1 MDLAALRAKAAAVS
15 PMGTGEV
22 PILHGRVLGVDGD
35 GLAYYCAG
43 KDGTSVADA
52 KARVDNKIKAMKAAA
67 RAEQVIIFLTG
78 SGGHKGHRYAIARV
92 KPYQGQRVN
101 SRRPANW
108 PHLRSYLDAHPIYP
122 SLSVFD
128 READD
133 VFGQYG
139 SADPENFVTGT
150 QDKDMQMVPGWH
162 LDWESHRLFYLAPDQ
177 FEVTWNDDL
186 YGEKFFW
193 YQMLVGDS
201 ADNIPGLPWMV
212 TAKGSKARVGDVTA
226 TKLLAHC
233 HDRESCFEAVAAAYR
248 SFYKERWYV
257 EMAEQGCLLWMR
269 RKPSADWFEVAA
281 QGGPLY
287 YNHGNPLRQDDPH
300 YQAWQEIAERVK
312 EAQAINDL
320 QAESQ

>member
-1 MDLAALRAKAAAVS
+1 MDLAALKAKAAAVS

-67 RAEQVIIFLTG
+67 MAEKVIIFLTG

-108 PHLRSYLDAHPIYP
+108 PHLRAYLEGHPAYGNLIVY
-122 SLSVFD
+122 D

-133 VFGQYG
+133 LFGQYG
-139 SADPENFVTGT
+139 AADPTNFVTGT

-177 FEVTWNDDL
+177 FEVVWNDDL

-193 YQMLVGDS
+193 KQMLMGDT
-201 ADNIPGLPWMV
+201 ADHIPGLPWMV
-212 TAKGSKARVGDVTA
+212 VKGKKVRVGEVTA
-226 TKLLAHC
+226 DKLLANA
-233 HDRESCFEAVAAAYR
+233 HDRESAFETVATAYR
-248 SFYKERWYV
+248 SFYAERWYV
-257 EMAEQGCLLWMR
+257 EMLEQGVLLWMR
-269 RKPSADWFEVAA
+269 RKPQADWFEVAA
-281 QGGPLY
+281 QDGPLY

-300 YQAWQEIAERVK
+300 YQAWQELTARVK

-320 QAESQ
+320 STQGE